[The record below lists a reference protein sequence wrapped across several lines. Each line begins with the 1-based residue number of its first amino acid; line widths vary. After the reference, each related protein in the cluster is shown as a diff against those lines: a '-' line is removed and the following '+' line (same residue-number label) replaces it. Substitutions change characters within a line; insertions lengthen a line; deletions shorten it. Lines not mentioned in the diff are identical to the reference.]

1 MTHDENPETAEFTT
15 AELVARLQSPYPE
28 QWSDV
33 IRALAERT
41 LAAVQE
47 PRSIDAAAI
56 VRNLA
61 HTVGDAARITEHA
74 IDAGELD
81 ETHRARWAEIA
92 SHLEQAASGLG
103 WIAEGW
109 I

>member
-1 MTHDENPETAEFTT
+1 MTYDEDPETVEFTT
-15 AELVARLQSPYPE
+15 AELVDRLRGPHPE
-28 QWSDV
+28 EWSDV
-33 IRALAERT
+33 IRALAERI
-41 LAAVQE
+41 LGAVAE
-47 PRSIDAAAI
+47 PRALDAAAI

-61 HTVGDAARITEHA
+61 HTVGDAARITEQA

-81 ETHRARWAEIA
+81 ETHRAHWAEIA
-92 SHLEQAASGLG
+92 AHLEQAASGLG